1 MEKRIPEEL
10 PPLSTRS
17 MSPQPNQ
24 VNHISK
30 DRPGPKQ
37 PPPSLSH
44 AEKYRISRQQ
54 NNRSSRKSRM
64 KKNQTISNLKS
75 VIYDLEIKRNHLRW
89 KQKILKVRRDRAN
102 FLIQEFI
109 TDAVE
114 HELKY
119 KKVHDPNILPPH
131 SVISEQQHES
141 QNKPHKTNSPGN
153 SSSSTITTATT
164 CPSRWT
170 PRQIKKS
177 LKTNVNE
184 PSPSEINR
192 SPDMYL
198 TTSQYLHKPHT
209 NEPYTNSTNYD
220 NPTQSNK
227 PHANE
232 SLYSTQPTNR
242 YKNCINK
249 VSDPLISG
257 NISHVEIMDQLIT
270 PKNKSPSS
278 YPQDIEPPSV
288 HKKYTDQRN
297 NENLYGLHKPHIAP
311 QKIMTPDHES
321 RKAYQN
327 DNHISTVEGNNFQQP
342 QVNTQI
348 SHQPIILLTG
358 NKDPQHFT
366 LLQIT
371 PSHSSQQ
378 LIALLQDSLLKD
390 IGAR

>member
-37 PPPSLSH
+37 PPPTNDSHTSLSH
-44 AEKYRISRQQ
+44 AEKYRINRQQ

-89 KQKILKVRRDRAN
+89 KQKILTVRRDRAKS
-102 FLIQEFI
+102 LIDEFI

-153 SSSSTITTATT
+153 SSSSTITSATT

-227 PHANE
+227 PQANE
-232 SLYSTQPTNR
+232 SLYPTQPTNR

-249 VSDPLISG
+249 ASDPLISG

-288 HKKYTDQRN
+288 HKKYADQRN
-297 NENLYGLHKPHIAP
+297 NEN
-311 QKIMTPDHES
+311 
-321 RKAYQN
+321 
-327 DNHISTVEGNNFQQP
+327 NHISTVEGNNFQQP
-342 QVNTQI
+342 QVNTQT

-358 NKDPQHFT
+358 NNDPQHFT